1 MAPASLRPALQ
12 VELDA
17 LWPAV
22 RAAHLFP
29 DKRSFRKH
37 YEEAPWRV
45 RMSSAGAAAVVERW
59 RADLDI
65 LAIRGLWCMEQAIP
79 QMLSEL
85 GALAEAQGF
94 ARLLSPLTPVDSRRM
109 YERAG
114 MEVVQRLVSF
124 RLDRT
129 AAAAIDAPAPNGVRL
144 RRATPADPA
153 ILDALDRASFDDFWA
168 YGPERIARYIAEE
181 RVVVA
186 ESEGRA
192 IGYTLCTVERS
203 SGTLGR
209 LAVSPESRRSG
220 VGAFLVRDAVTAML
234 GSGASA
240 ITLCTQQENDA
251 ARSLYRAMGFR
262 EIPGGLVMLMS
273 DTATEGGR

>member
-12 VELDA
+12 DELDA

-29 DKRSFRKH
+29 DKTSFRRH

-79 QMLSEL
+79 QMVAEL
-85 GALAEAQGF
+85 GALAATQGF
-94 ARLLSPLTPVDSRRM
+94 ARLLSPLTPAESCRM

-114 MEVVQRLVSF
+114 MEIVQRLVSF

-129 AAAAIDAPAPNGVRL
+129 AAAAIDAPAPPGVRL

-153 ILDALDRASFDDFWA
+153 MLDLLDRASFDDFWA

-209 LAVSPESRRSG
+209 LAVSPGSRRSG
-220 VGAFLVRDAVTAML
+220 VGAYLVRDAVTAML
-234 GSGASA
+234 TSGASA
-240 ITLCTQQENDA
+240 ITLCTQRDNDA

-262 EIPGGLVMLMS
+262 EMAGGLVMLMS